1 MPSRA
6 ARRLLSVTTRAT
18 AEAYR
23 RDLHLPGLLALWP
36 AELADD
42 SHAGRQRIVARLHRA
57 LRAERTRGRAGHW
70 TYDLNRHIAL
80 LGALRVETAGLSGRV
95 GFPFRQRPLRGGEQR
110 NEMRR
115 RLPELSDRR

>member
-1 MPSRA
+1 MPSQL

-23 RDLHLPGLLALWP
+23 RNLHLPGLLALWP

-42 SHAGRQRIVARLHRA
+42 SQAGRQRIVARLHRA
-57 LRAERTRGRAGHW
+57 LRAERTRGRSGHW

-80 LGALRVETAGLSGRV
+80 LGALRAEKARLSGRV
-95 GFPFRQRPLRGGEQR
+95 GLPSPERPLRGGKRRDEV
-110 NEMRR
+110 RR